1 MKKMDILNLLQIKLD
16 ERYNNTTNSLY
27 LKFRGVQVNENSN
40 LELDLGLDSLDRI
53 ELWIELE
60 EKCKINIPEIEIKQI
75 VVVKYVINLVKK
87 YQKTK

>member
-75 VVVKYVINLVKK
+75 VVVKDVINLVKK

>member
-60 EKCKINIPEIEIKQI
+60 EKCKINIP
-75 VVVKYVINLVKK
+75 
-87 YQKTK
+87 